1 MLDGLLLG
9 LQTAFSLQN
18 LFMVI
23 GGCLIGT
30 FIGMLPGLGPM
41 SIIAIMI
48 PVTISIGDPLLARTT
63 PQNCY
68 CWSVSAFVQRLLN
81 LPTTHWLHCSLVSY

>member
-1 MLDGLLLG
+1 MVEGLLLG
-9 LQTAFSLQN
+9 LQTVLSIKN
-18 LFMVI
+18 LMMVV

-48 PVTISIGDPLLARTT
+48 PVAISIGDPAAALILRNNQ
-63 PQNCY
+63 PHKKSMH
-68 CWSVSAFVQRLLN
+68 SVTELRAKRVSPLKLN
-81 LPTTHWLHCSLVSY
+81 Y